1 MRKITFT
8 GTTLSSSSNGD
19 SIDLKEQLHSVS
31 SLVEATTIVI
41 KAIIQQLL
49 DKFKIPVAEVDK
61 SMPLAKYGVD
71 SLVTVELRNWII
83 AHSQTEIYRGQSFG
97 GSIPIGKK
105 VILGSGFDSPVSLI
119 FYSLEIMVKAA
130 SISFLVKNLLGYM
143 VCPSPKET

>member
-31 SLVEATTIVI
+31 SLVEATTKVL

-49 DKFKIPVAEVDK
+49 DKFKIPVAEIDK

-71 SLVTVELRNWII
+71 SLVTVELQNWII
-83 AHSQTEIYRGQSFG
+83 AHSQ
-97 GSIPIGKK
+97 
-105 VILGSGFDSPVSLI
+105 
-119 FYSLEIMVKAA
+119 A
-130 SISFLVKNLLGYM
+130 
-143 VCPSPKET
+143 